1 MELVVAWT
9 LLRDKDMCVWLYL
22 YPTIMIVSILI
33 KRVHVLVYLLCSILI
48 SSKTKTFNMNR
59 IPVLAAGDSD
69 YTQRII
75 HRIRAVQKEFMHM
88 LTMVLLDRN
97 LFVVMWAAVFVIIH
111 LSFFSLTIIK
121 WNGKTWHQYSIIDF
135 SDCFYTSWIYCNGIS
150 T

>member
-1 MELVVAWT
+1 
-9 LLRDKDMCVWLYL
+9 
-22 YPTIMIVSILI
+22 MIVSILI

-69 YTQRII
+69 YTQRIL

-97 LFVVMWAAVFVIIH
+97 LFVVM
-111 LSFFSLTIIK
+111 
-121 WNGKTWHQYSIIDF
+121 
-135 SDCFYTSWIYCNGIS
+135 
-150 T
+150 